1 MTKRSSSTSSITR
14 HDPRERQLLFQPDGP
29 INRML
34 TTLAHALHRRGQLWR
49 ANFTVSGRLA
59 GRPLRVPLLFGAGW
73 EHLRMRELWLFRAL
87 EEVMQQRPGAVVD
100 VGVNVGHTLIKV
112 KTADPDRDYVG
123 FEPNPQCLRYTEQL
137 VAVNRFRR
145 VTVVPVGIS
154 NRTGVMKFLLN
165 LDVDPSAT
173 LVEGFREPT
182 RYTRRMLVPVFVGD
196 DLLDSLGVGNV
207 AAIKIDVEG
216 GELDVVEGLERTLRR
231 DQPFVFCEVLPVF
244 PGTEIAPFRL
254 RRQAAL
260 GQLLAG
266 LGYTIFRMHVDATA
280 EEVDGFGV
288 HADMTL
294 ANYVFV
300 PRAELERVRARGD
313 AASLDVELGEH
324 RAVV

>member
-1 MTKRSSSTSSITR
+1 
-14 HDPRERQLLFQPDGP
+14 
-29 INRML
+29 
-34 TTLAHALHRRGQLWR
+34 
-49 ANFTVSGRLA
+49 
-59 GRPLRVPLLFGAGW
+59 
-73 EHLRMRELWLFRAL
+73 
-87 EEVMQQRPGAVVD
+87 
-100 VGVNVGHTLIKV
+100 
-112 KTADPDRDYVG
+112 
-123 FEPNPQCLRYTEQL
+123 
-137 VAVNRFRR
+137 
-145 VTVVPVGIS
+145 
-154 NRTGVMKFLLN
+154 MKFLLN

-182 RYTRRMLVPVFVGD
+182 RYSRRMLVPVFVGD
-196 DLLDSLGVGNV
+196 DLLDSLEIGNV

-254 RRQAAL
+254 RRQTAL
-260 GQLLAG
+260 RQRLSG

-300 PRAELERVRARGD
+300 PRAELERFRGRGRGD
-313 AASLDVELGEH
+313 AASVDVELGEY
-324 RAVV
+324 RTVV